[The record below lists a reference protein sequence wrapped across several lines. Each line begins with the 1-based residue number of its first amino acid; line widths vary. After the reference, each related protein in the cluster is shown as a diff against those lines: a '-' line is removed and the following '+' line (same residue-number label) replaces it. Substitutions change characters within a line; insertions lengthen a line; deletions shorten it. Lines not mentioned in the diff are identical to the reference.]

1 MSLVTLSPYLAYD
14 PAPAA
19 YPIALDWLVPRLGGD
34 KANSTTALLAG
45 GLGSDNPLVPEL
57 WSELDGPSLLT
68 PHALL
73 ALVLSNPNRDLQS
86 LMVPSAYFYATKA
99 ARSDL
104 AGLRPSL
111 ETFVRRAAF
120 NDDYGAVHN
129 HDTRYARFMTAALAL
144 QQPFLS
150 DPEIYDLHCA
160 LESLRAAGVWPSS
173 NKTSGFA
180 PSQLRIRY
188 IRPFLPNVWW
198 C

>member
-1 MSLVTLSPYLAYD
+1 MSLVTLSPYLSYD

-19 YPIALDWLVPRLGGD
+19 YPIALDWLAPRLGGD
-34 KANSTTALLAG
+34 KANTTTSLLAC
-45 GLGSDNPLVPEL
+45 GLSPNNPLPHEL
-57 WSELDGPSLLT
+57 WSEMDGTYLLT
-68 PHALL
+68 PHGLL
-73 ALVLSNPNRDLQS
+73 ALVLTNPNRDLQS
-86 LMVPSAYFYATKA
+86 LMTPSAYFYATKS

-111 ETFVRRAAF
+111 EEFVRRAAL
-120 NDDYGAVHN
+120 NDDYGIVHN

-144 QQPFLS
+144 QQPLLS
-150 DPEIYDLHCA
+150 DPAIYDLHCA

-188 IRPFLPNVWW
+188 IRPFLSNVWW

>member
-1 MSLVTLSPYLAYD
+1 MSLVTLSPYLSYD

-34 KANSTTALLAG
+34 KATTTTSLLAR
-45 GLGSDNPLVPEL
+45 GLGPDNPLAHEL
-57 WSELDGPSLLT
+57 WSELDGTSTLS

-73 ALVLSNPNRDLQS
+73 TLVLTNPNRDLQS
-86 LMVPSAYFYATKA
+86 LMVPSAYSYAIKS
-99 ARSDL
+99 ARRDL
-104 AGLRPSL
+104 EGLRPGL
-111 ETFVRRAAF
+111 EEFVRRAAL

-129 HDTRYARFMTAALAL
+129 QDTRYARFMTAALAL

-150 DPEIYDLHCA
+150 DPATYDLHCA

-180 PSQLRIRY
+180 PSQLRLRY
-188 IRPFLPNVWW
+188 IRPFLPNAWW
-198 C
+198 S